1 MIHVSIYFFS
11 IVVLYRYIRYFLRS
25 SSRGKL
31 LFNAYFSPT
40 KIFVCLLNFLLY
52 IFYVVAFYL
61 LKFCNVGFSFID
73 IFLPFTWVLLTFLP
87 DQIYENGIKTPYE
100 FMPWHEITILK
111 RPKENILI
119 LCITQN
125 GIQRKIYL
133 YLKNSLDCDSCI
145 QMLTL
150 CKK

>member
-1 MIHVSIYFFS
+1 MIHVSIHFFS
-11 IVVLYRYIRYFLRS
+11 IVVLYRYIRYFSGS

-31 LFNAYFSPT
+31 LFNACFSPT
-40 KIFVCLLNFLLY
+40 KIIACQLNILLY
-52 IFYVVAFYL
+52 IFYVVYL

-100 FMPWHEITILK
+100 FVPWHEITILK

-119 LCITQN
+119 LRITKN
-125 GIQRKIYL
+125 GIHRKIYL
-133 YLKNSLDCDSCI
+133 NLK
-145 QMLTL
+145 
-150 CKK
+150 

>member
-1 MIHVSIYFFS
+1 MIHVSICFFS
-11 IVVLYRYIRYFLRS
+11 IVVLYRYIRYFSGS

-31 LFNAYFSPT
+31 LFNAYLSPI
-40 KIFVCLLNFLLY
+40 KIIFCLLDFLLY
-52 IFYVVAFYL
+52 IFYVVYL

-73 IFLPFTWVLLTFLP
+73 ILLPFTWVLLTFLP

-100 FMPWHEITILK
+100 FTPWHEITILK

-119 LCITQN
+119 LRINKN
-125 GIQRKIYL
+125 GIHQKKYL
-133 YLKNSLDCDSCI
+133 YLKDSHDCDYCI

>member
-1 MIHVSIYFFS
+1 MYDSCFNIFFFDCRFISIYKIFFRIEFQRQIIIS
-11 IVVLYRYIRYFLRS
+11 CV
-25 SSRGKL
+25 
-31 LFNAYFSPT
+31 SPT
-40 KIFVCLLNFLLY
+40 KIIACQLNFLLY
-52 IFYVVAFYL
+52 IFYVVYL

-100 FMPWHEITILK
+100 FVPWHEITILK

-119 LCITQN
+119 LRITKN
-125 GIQRKIYL
+125 GIHRKIYL

>member
-31 LFNAYFSPT
+31 LFNACFSPT
-40 KIFVCLLNFLLY
+40 KIIACQLNFLLY
-52 IFYVVAFYL
+52 IFYVVYL

-100 FMPWHEITILK
+100 FVPWHEITILK

-119 LCITQN
+119 LRITKN
-125 GIQRKIYL
+125 GIHRKIYL

-145 QMLTL
+145 QVLTL